1 MACITHPAPG
11 PALHPLTR
19 AHLRAFI
26 YGDSMKP
33 GRPAILRH
41 SAEEIAQA
49 MARLSS
55 EEAARCLALLP
66 AGVQIPVAAR
76 LSAPTRRRLDL
87 DCADWVGAV
96 PILRAFHASVAKH
109 GLTGQ
114 MTPVGRI

>member
-1 MACITHPAPG
+1 MAIPPTNAPR
-11 PALHPLTR
+11 ALSSAR
-19 AHLRAFI
+19 LRAFI
-26 YGDSMKP
+26 HGDSMKP

-49 MARLSS
+49 LGRLSS

-66 AGVQIPVAAR
+66 AGAQIAVAGR
-76 LSAPTRRRLDL
+76 LNATIRLRLGL

-96 PILRAFHASVAKH
+96 PILRVFHASVAKY
-109 GLTGQ
+109 GLAGQ